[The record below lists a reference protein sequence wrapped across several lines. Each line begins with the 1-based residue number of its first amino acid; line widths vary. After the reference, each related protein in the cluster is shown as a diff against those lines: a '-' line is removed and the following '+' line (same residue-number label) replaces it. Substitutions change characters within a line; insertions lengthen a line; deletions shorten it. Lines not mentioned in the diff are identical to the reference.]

1 MNIRMFRSIRG
12 RLTLWYVI
20 ILGLIFFMSDVILY
34 RTFKQSMLDTIDH
47 TLLTAAEEVEFAIA
61 KVPQGKWSEEI
72 KRVER
77 TFLVNRLFIQI
88 LKMPRQE
95 DESLQLIAR
104 SGVLIGNIP
113 LSDLWAKIPHRFQE
127 NPLYLNANERSP
139 ATHPLRIIV
148 YPVSPKGEKGYLI
161 QVGTSLKKI
170 FHTLKNF
177 LLTLLI
183 SGPLL
188 LFVSSLGG
196 YLLLTRALRPVGAVV
211 QTARKI
217 TAEDLSLRI
226 DSRGRKDEIGLLIT
240 TFNEMISRLERSVEQ
255 IKQFSTEAS
264 HDLKT
269 PLTIIRGEIE
279 IALRKERTPED
290 YKKVLSSVHEESSK
304 LEKLIDNLLLLS
316 RIADRDHP
324 FHLEN
329 IAIDEI
335 LLDVF
340 EKMELLA
347 RQKGISYLVDRV
359 TSAMISGNDILLNRL
374 VMNLLDNAIKY
385 TPRGGKIEISL
396 SKTGGQV
403 ILAVK
408 DTGPGIPA
416 ASIPHIFDRFYHQGQ
431 SQGGDA
437 QGSGL
442 GLFIVKGI
450 ADIHQAEIKVNSRTG
465 TGTTV
470 RVIFPVIPEKKQ
482 KKY

>member
-1 MNIRMFRSIRG
+1 MKVQIFRSIRG

-20 ILGLIFFMSDVILY
+20 ILGLIFFISDIILY
-34 RTFKQSMLDTIDH
+34 QTFKQSMLDTIDH

-61 KVPQGKWSEEI
+61 KVPQEKWPEEI

-77 TFLVNRLFIQI
+77 AFLVNRLFIQI

-113 LSDLWAKIPHRFQE
+113 LSDLWAKIPHRFPKA
-127 NPLYLNANERSP
+127 PLYLDANEKSP

-148 YPVSPKGEKGYLI
+148 FPVSPKGEKGYLI

-217 TAEDLSLRI
+217 SAEDLSLRI
-226 DSRGRKDEIGLLIT
+226 DARGRKDEIGLLIT

-255 IKQFSTEAS
+255 IKQFSSEAS

-279 IALRKERTPED
+279 IALRKERTPEE
-290 YKKVLSSVHEESSK
+290 YKKALSSIHEESSK

-316 RIADRDHP
+316 RIADREHP
-324 FHLEN
+324 FRLEN
-329 IAIDEI
+329 VAIDEI

-340 EKMELLA
+340 EKLELLA
-347 RQKGISYLVDRV
+347 RQKGLVYLIDRV
-359 TSAMISGNDILLNRL
+359 SSAIIRGNDILLNRL
-374 VMNLLDNAIKY
+374 VMNLLDNAIKF
-385 TPRGGKIEISL
+385 TPRAGKVEISL
-396 SKTGGQV
+396 AKTGGQV
-403 ILAVK
+403 TLAVR
-408 DTGPGIPA
+408 DSGPGIPA
-416 ASIPHIFDRFYHQGQ
+416 ESLPHIFDRFYHLGQ

-442 GLFIVKGI
+442 GLFIARGI
-450 ADIHQAEIKVNSRTG
+450 ADIHRAEIKVDSRIG
-465 TGTTV
+465 KGTTM
-470 RVIFPVIPEKKQ
+470 RVIFPVIPERKR